1 MGPRSRGR
9 ARPGQHHRAGAGLP
23 AHELSP
29 AHLRVGEA
37 PGTRALRTPGCCVPQ
52 RSKVEENSYPISSC
66 VTALRIDTVGR
77 RWAAGRKVNCIAAL
91 LASLTRSHPP
101 QPMPLHFSVFGMLLA
116 VVVGIAAAAWV
127 EHEREVSQRKRR
139 VARVVDEAEAA
150 ALWEHGEPAPPAAVP
165 RLEASSADARVAA
178 AVTRAAEAEAEAMQL
193 ARALEEARRSALSA
207 SDEDAWTE
215 LSSTLGENARCSQ
228 CRGGVRTHALVPC
241 GHSCCGDCAA
251 RGDEACVLCGAAIQY
266 ALLLKD

>member
-1 MGPRSRGR
+1 
-9 ARPGQHHRAGAGLP
+9 
-23 AHELSP
+23 
-29 AHLRVGEA
+29 
-37 PGTRALRTPGCCVPQ
+37 
-52 RSKVEENSYPISSC
+52 
-66 VTALRIDTVGR
+66 
-77 RWAAGRKVNCIAAL
+77 
-91 LASLTRSHPP
+91 
-101 QPMPLHFSVFGMLLA
+101 MPLHFSVFGMFIA

-150 ALWEHGEPAPPAAVP
+150 SLWEHGEPTPTAVP

-193 ARALEEARRSALSA
+193 ALALEETRRNAL

-215 LSSTLGENARCSQ
+215 LSSTLGESARCSQ
-228 CRGGVRTHALVPC
+228 CRGGVRTHVLVPC

-266 ALLLKD
+266 PLQLKD